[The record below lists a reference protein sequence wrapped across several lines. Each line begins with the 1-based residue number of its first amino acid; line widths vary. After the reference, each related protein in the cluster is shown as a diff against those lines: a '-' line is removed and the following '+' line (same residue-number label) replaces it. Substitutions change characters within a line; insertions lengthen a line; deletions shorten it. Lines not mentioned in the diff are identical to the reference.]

1 MPKLPRWTAD
11 DAERAL
17 LAAGFDHLRNK
28 GSHRIYGR
36 GHLRVTVPFHSGAC
50 LHPKI
55 VKQVLR
61 TVEEAAEIGTSEA

>member
-1 MPKLPRWTAD
+1 MMQSGRCFSRWI
-11 DAERAL
+11 RPSSY
-17 LAAGFDHLRNK
+17 K

-36 GHLRVTVPFHSGAC
+36 GHHRLTVPFHSGAC

-61 TVEEAAEIGTSEA
+61 TIEEAAEIGTSEE